1 MKNLTKALVG
11 TVAAGAMA
19 VSTATPALAK
29 HSDKK
34 IGAGEVIAGALVV
47 GGIAAVAA
55 SAGKNKRDDY
65 GYHRDYRYKD
75 DYRYGR
81 GYHRMHRSE
90 AINRCARA
98 AERDASRYG
107 YGRADVTQVTKV
119 SRKNGGFNVMGRIVI
134 KDRGHSWRHRGYG
147 YDRGKF
153 SCKIRYGRVADVN
166 FSGLRGYY

>member
-11 TVAAGAMA
+11 CVAAGAMA
-19 VSTATPALAK
+19 VSTASPAFAR
-29 HSDKK
+29 DRDAG

-47 GGIAAVAA
+47 GGIAAVVA
-55 SAGKNKRDDY
+55 SAGTDRHDSY
-65 GYHRDYRYKD
+65 AHGRDYRNRDRYG
-75 DYRYGR
+75 YGR
-81 GYHRMHRSE
+81 GYGMHRQD
-90 AINRCARA
+90 AIQQCVMA

-119 SRKNGGFNVMGRIVI
+119 SHKNGGFTVKGRIVVNS
-134 KDRGHSWRHRGYG
+134 RGHGWRHNG

>member
-29 HSDKK
+29 HSDNK
-34 IGAGEVIAGALVV
+34 IGAGEVIAGALIV
-47 GGIAAVAA
+47 GGIAAIAA
-55 SAGKNKRDDY
+55 SASKNKRDAYAY
-65 GYHRDYRYKD
+65 GRDHRYNDRYRH
-75 DYRYGR
+75 GR
-81 GYHRMHRSE
+81 GYGMNRSE
-90 AINRCARA
+90 AVNRCVRA

-119 SRKNGGFNVMGRIVI
+119 SRKNGGFNVKGRIVV

-147 YDRGKF
+147 HDRGKF

-166 FSGLRGYY
+166 FSGLRGYH